1 MRFFSLLLRE
11 IKVDS
16 YDSLPLEK
24 TLILYNV
31 LIVIKSDHNKDQNHF
46 YYNIYF

>member
-1 MRFFSLLLRE
+1 MASYVFSHSYAK

-24 TLILYNV
+24 TLTLHNV
-31 LIVIKSDHNKDQNHF
+31 TIFLEKISYQLAKK
-46 YYNIYF
+46 